1 MEEIWIFC
9 GIVAFL
15 IYPILFVG
23 IRKIFK
29 GSFVSKV
36 GIVILAAQCLIGI
49 ECFVIGKLGIFHL
62 IWVFPTGSA
71 ALFFTYYYMHSYIQK
86 PLNKLTDNLDSMAS
100 GNLVIQIDS
109 KAKNRKDEVGR
120 ISVAMDLMA
129 RNLFNIVT
137 NLKQA
142 ADRVSNNSE
151 MISEKAI
158 DVSNGVTYQAASIEE
173 IAASIEEMNSSMQ
186 LNADNADNA
195 NKFVRTANIEIS
207 QGDKFT
213 TQTINLM
220 KDISESMRSI
230 QSIAN
235 QTNLLALN
243 AAVESA
249 RAGEH
254 GKGFAVVAKEIQVL
268 AESARQISDKTSD
281 LTEQGLTFSQKSG
294 DNMKRV
300 LPDMSKTTT
309 LINEIAVASNEQRF
323 SSEQINESVQ
333 SISQITQNNAD
344 SAEQLSAIANEMTKI
359 VSKMNEGAAFFNT
372 KQQ

>member
-1 MEEIWIFC
+1 
-9 GIVAFL
+9 
-15 IYPILFVG
+15 
-23 IRKIFK
+23 
-29 GSFVSKV
+29 
-36 GIVILAAQCLIGI
+36 
-49 ECFVIGKLGIFHL
+49 
-62 IWVFPTGSA
+62 
-71 ALFFTYYYMHSYIQK
+71 MHSYIQK

-129 RNLFNIVT
+129 RNLFNIVI

-142 ADRVSNNSE
+142 ADRVSKNSE

-195 NKFVRTANIEIS
+195 NKFVCTANLEIS

-220 KDISESMRSI
+220 KDISESMKSI

-254 GKGFAVVAKEIQVL
+254 GKGFAVVAQEIQVL
-268 AESARQISDKTSD
+268 AECARQISDKTSD
-281 LTEQGLTFSQKSG
+281 VTEQGLTFSQKSG